1 MAAVLVEY
9 VTGDRG
15 VFFMTDIFLAR
26 QPILDRDQSVQGYEL
41 LYTRRLDEPRLAG
54 DGALTSARVVLNA
67 FSEIGLEH
75 VVGLSRAWIKVTPE
89 FLSLDL
95 VPNLPPDRVV
105 LELSGRQFLDE
116 SMLEP
121 VRNLRAAGYR
131 LALAEFEFTPELDA
145 LLRVVDI
152 VKLDMRELGGRELAR
167 RTFELKPYE
176 LMLAANKIETPD
188 DFKLAVA
195 AGADLFQGYFF
206 CRPHLI
212 GGRRIPP
219 SRIALMQ
226 LANAL
231 QDPTIQLHDLEK
243 LISHDVALSYRLL
256 KYINS
261 AYFGF
266 RGGISSIKQAV
277 ALLGIEQLRSWST
290 LTIFAEVGDK
300 PRELFLTALV
310 RARFCQ
316 QAGGGQAGPQPELFA
331 LGLFSVLDAL
341 TDTPMFIALEG
352 LPLTPAM
359 RDALIHHTGAGRLL
373 DCVMSIENGD
383 FDRATEIA
391 PNASEHY
398 IESVAWSND
407 KGKLLIV

>member
-1 MAAVLVEY
+1 
-9 VTGDRG
+9 
-15 VFFMTDIFLAR
+15 MTDIFLAR
-26 QPILDRDQSVQGYEL
+26 QPILDRKESVQGYEL
-41 LYTRRLDEPRLAG
+41 LYPERDGEHTVAG
-54 DGALTSARVVLNA
+54 DDALASARVVLNA

-75 VVGLSRAWIKVTPE
+75 LVGLSRAWIKVTPE

-95 VPNLPPDRVV
+95 LPNLPPERVV
-105 LELSGRQFLDE
+105 LELSARQFRDE

-121 VRNLRAAGYR
+121 VRKLRAAGYR
-131 LALAEFEFTPELDA
+131 LALDDFEFTPELDA

-167 RTFELKPYE
+167 HTFKLKPYE
-176 LMLAANKIETPD
+176 LTLVGKKIETPD

-195 AGADLFQGYFF
+195 AGVDLFQGYFF
-206 CRPHLI
+206 CRPHLL

-226 LANAL
+226 LAGAL
-231 QDPTIQLHDLEK
+231 QDPGIQLNDLEI
-243 LISHDVALSYRLL
+243 LISRDVALSYRLL

-261 AYFGF
+261 AHVGL

-310 RARFCQ
+310 RGRFCQ
-316 QAGGGQAGPQPELFA
+316 LAGGRQDGPQPELFT

-341 TDTPMFIALEG
+341 TDTPMRTALQS

-359 RDALIHHTGAGRLL
+359 RGALIDHTGAGRLL
-373 DCVMSIENGD
+373 GCVMAIEDGD
-383 FDRATEIA
+383 FDRATEVVGD
-391 PNASEHY
+391 ASEHY

-407 KGKLLIV
+407 KAKLLLV